1 MLSSIIIK
9 GAREHNLKNI
19 SLTLPRNAFVVITG
33 LSGSGKSSLAFD
45 TIYAEGQRR
54 YLESLSSYARQFL
67 GDIKKPDVDMI
78 DGLSPAVAI
87 DQKTVSHNP
96 RSTVGTVTEIYDY
109 LRLLYAHIG
118 IPHCPKCGKE
128 LSKMSVD
135 EIVDRLI
142 EELSEGDKALI
153 LSPIAREKRGEYKK
167 EFEQY
172 RKKGYSKIRVDGIT
186 YDLGEEIPIDKN
198 TRHTIHL
205 IVDRIKMQKDRD
217 HLQRLADSLELAL
230 KEGEGFVEIEKV
242 DTVAGVADNSLK
254 FSEDFTCPVCGISIP
269 PITPKV
275 FSFNTPWGACK
286 KCTGLGYT
294 MEVDADMM
302 VDPELPLNQGAVK
315 MFKDGYM
322 YDALVRV
329 ANFYGGRE
337 DVPWKDLPKTVRDAI
352 LFGSEEKIK
361 HRYEFENGFYE
372 SSRPFEGVYNNI
384 VRRYRETNSAEIR
397 AWIETRFMRTKD
409 CEECKGQK
417 LRPEALAVTV
427 NRLNITQLTE
437 LSIESTSNFL
447 NTLPLTEREIKI
459 AGEILKEISRRVTF
473 LLDVGLDYLSLS
485 RRASTL
491 SGGESQRIRLAT
503 QIGSKLQ
510 GVLYVLDEPT
520 IGLHQKDNTRLIR
533 TLLELKE
540 IGNSVLVVEHDE
552 QVIRSADYLVDMG
565 PGAGVLG
572 GQVVFNGTIDELLT
586 QNHPDSLTGQYLRKT
601 MQIEAKTVNRDTSGA
616 RILLKGAKQN
626 NLKNINVEIPL
637 GVLVCVTG
645 VSGSGKSSL
654 INETLYPVLKNRIF
668 YTHTPEGIYKSIEG
682 IELIDKVIN
691 LDQSPIGRT
700 PRSNPATYT
709 KVFDSIRDLFA
720 LTTEAKAR
728 GYAKGR
734 FSFNVKGGRC
744 EACEGQGQVQI
755 EMHFLPDVYVDC
767 EVCKG
772 KRFNRETLEVKFKG
786 KSIADVLDMT
796 IVEAQDFFE
805 NLHTIH
811 ETLSLL
817 QDVGLG
823 YIKLGQSAT
832 TLSGGEAQRIKIAS
846 ELRKKGTGK
855 TLYILDEPTTGLHF
869 EDVRKL
875 LQVLERLV
883 NMGNTVLVIEHN
895 LDIVKNADWIIDL
908 GPEGGEKGGF
918 VLFQGKAKD
927 IIHCEASY
935 TGYYL
940 KQVLEGGTLHR
951 VEYRPSA
958 TIF

>member
-1 MLSSIIIK
+1 MLNSIIIK
-9 GAREHNLKNI
+9 GAREHNLKNV
-19 SLTLPRNAFVVITG
+19 SLSLPRNSFVVITG

-67 GDIKKPDVDMI
+67 GDLKKPDVDMI

-118 IPHCPKCGKE
+118 IPHCSKCGRE

-135 EIVDRLI
+135 EIVDILMK
-142 EELSEGDKALI
+142 ELAEGEKI
-153 LSPIAREKRGEYKK
+153 MVLSPIAREKRGEYKK
-167 EFEQY
+167 EMEQY
-172 RKKGYSKIRVDGIT
+172 RRKGFSKIRIDGII
-186 YDLGEEIPIDKN
+186 YDLEEEIQIDKN
-198 TRHTIHL
+198 NRHTIHL
-205 IVDRIKMQKDRD
+205 IVDRLKFQNDRD

-230 KEGEGFVEIEKV
+230 EEGNGFVEIEE
-242 DTVAGVADNSLK
+242 TESQRNYIY
-254 FSEDFTCPVCGISIP
+254 SEDFSCPVCGISIP
-269 PITPKV
+269 PITPKI

-286 KCTGLGYT
+286 KCSGLGYT
-294 MEVDADMM
+294 MEVDADLM
-302 VDPELPLNQGAVK
+302 VDPDLPLEKGAIK
-315 MFKDGYM
+315 MFKEGYM
-322 YDALVRV
+322 YEAIARV
-329 ANFYGGRE
+329 ANFYGGRT
-337 DVPWKDLPKTVRDAI
+337 DVPWKELPKKVRDAV
-352 LFGSEEKIK
+352 LFGTEEKIK

-372 SSRPFEGVYNNI
+372 ASRSFEGVYNNI
-384 VRRYRETNSAEIR
+384 VRRYRETSSTDIR
-397 AWIETRFMRTKD
+397 DWIESRFMRTKSCD
-409 CEECKGQK
+409 ECHGQK

-427 NRLNITQLTE
+427 YGKNIAELTD
-437 LSIESTSNFL
+437 LPIDVMASFL
-447 NTLPLTEREIKI
+447 NTLPLTDRETRI
-459 AGEILKEISRRVTF
+459 AGEVMKEISRRLKF
-473 LLDVGLDYLSLS
+473 LLDVGLEYLSLS
-485 RRASTL
+485 RRALTL

-533 TLLELKE
+533 TLIELKE
-540 IGNSVLVVEHDE
+540 IGNTVLVVEHDE
-552 QVIRSADYLVDMG
+552 QVIRSSDYLVDMG
-565 PGAGVLG
+565 PGAGVQG
-572 GQVVFNGTIDELLT
+572 GQVVFKGTVEELLA
-586 QNHPDSLTGQYLRKT
+586 QPDTPSLTGKYLQKT
-601 MQIEAKTVNRDTSGA
+601 VQVEAKTNYRDTSGKRLKLEGA
-616 RILLKGAKQN
+616 RQN
-626 NLKNINVEIPL
+626 NLKDISVEIPM
-637 GVLVCVTG
+637 GTLVCVTG

-654 INETLYPVLKNRIF
+654 INETLYPILKNHVYATRS
-668 YTHTPEGIYKSIEG
+668 PEGLYRRIVGMEW
-682 IELIDKVIN
+682 IDKVID

-709 KVFDSIRDLFA
+709 KVFDTIRDLY
-720 LTTEAKAR
+720 TTTPEAKAR
-728 GYAKGR
+728 GYKKGR

-744 EACEGQGQVQI
+744 EACEGQGQVKI

-767 EVCKG
+767 DVCKG

-786 KSIADVLDMT
+786 KSIADILDMT
-796 IVEAQDFFE
+796 IEEALDFFE
-805 NLHTIH
+805 NIYTIK

-823 YIKLGQSAT
+823 YIKLGQPAT

-846 ELRKKGTGK
+846 ELRKKATGN

-875 LQVLERLV
+875 MQVLERLV
-883 NMGNTVLVIEHN
+883 DMGNTVLVIEHN

-908 GPEGGEKGGF
+908 GPEGGEKGGHL
-918 VLFQGKAKD
+918 VYQGPTQQ
-927 IIHCEASY
+927 IVHCKESY

-940 KQVLEGGTLHR
+940 KQALEGGPLDR
-951 VEYRPSA
+951 VEHRPNASN
-958 TIF
+958 F